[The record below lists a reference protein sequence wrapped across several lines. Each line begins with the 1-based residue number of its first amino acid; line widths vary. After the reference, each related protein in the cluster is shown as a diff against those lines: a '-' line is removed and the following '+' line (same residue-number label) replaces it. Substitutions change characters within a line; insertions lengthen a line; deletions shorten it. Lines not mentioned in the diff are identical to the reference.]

1 MSPRTVIHVA
11 DMEIH
16 RHTGMGR
23 ISSHW
28 REAFRERGWRF
39 LEIGSNEV
47 GPVPHRALWHRFAWK
62 AFQALKIRPSA
73 VLVHE
78 PASGI
83 FTGRGF
89 PVALFS
95 HGIEE
100 RGRRVMAPILRARQ
114 QEQPLPLPARLK
126 SLLTR
131 PLWARRA
138 AQCAAGLRRAD
149 LLLLSN
155 TEDREFAI
163 QEYGRSA
170 HAITVFKN
178 GIYPPPLPLPAASA
192 ETPTLLF
199 LGTWND
205 RKGAFTLI
213 EAARLLHHEGRRPR
227 YLLAGTQVPAAEI
240 LAQWPE
246 ALRDSVEV
254 IPSFAPEREAEI
266 MARAT
271 LFVLPSLVEGQPL
284 VLLQAMAQGLCCV
297 TTDCCGQ
304 RDLIRQRENGLLHP
318 LADAAALAR
327 QLAWALDHPEERQ
340 RLGERAGTDV
350 ATRTWPAV
358 GHEMVDRLETL
369 VSSRP

>member
-1 MSPRTVIHVA
+1 MPPRTVIHVA

-23 ISSHW
+23 ISYHW
-28 REAFRERGWRF
+28 REAFRERGWQF
-39 LEIGSNEV
+39 LEIGSKQV
-47 GPVPHRALWHRFAWK
+47 GPVPHRALWHRYAWGT
-62 AFQALKIRPSA
+62 FQSLGVTPSA
-73 VLVHE
+73 ILVHE

-100 RGRRVMAPILRARQ
+100 RGRRVMDPILQARHA
-114 QEQPLPLPARLK
+114 EKPPALPARLK

-131 PLWARRA
+131 PLWAQRA
-138 AQCAAGLRRAD
+138 AQCARGLRRAD

-155 TEDREFAI
+155 TEDRSFAMA
-163 QEYGRSA
+163 EYGRPA
-170 HAITVFKN
+170 AAITVFKN
-178 GIYPPPLPLPAASA
+178 GVYPLSPAAVTASGG
-192 ETPTLLF
+192 PTLLF

-205 RKGAFTLI
+205 RKGSFTLI
-213 EAARLLHHEGRRPR
+213 EAAAMLHHEGRRPR

-240 LAQWPE
+240 LSQWPE
-246 ALRDSVEV
+246 ALRASVEV

-271 LFVLPSLVEGQPL
+271 LFILPSLIEGQPL

-304 RDLIRQRENGLLHP
+304 RDLVRQRENGLLYP
-318 LADAAALAR
+318 PADAAALAR
-327 QLAWALDHPEERQ
+327 QLAWALDHPEEAK
-340 RLGERAGTDV
+340 RLGEQASTDV
-350 ATRTWPAV
+350 ATRTWSAV
-358 GHEMVDRLETL
+358 GHEMVDHLEAL
-369 VSSRP
+369 LAAPR

>member
-1 MSPRTVIHVA
+1 MSRTVIHVA

-23 ISSHW
+23 ISYHW
-28 REAFRERGWRF
+28 REAFLERGWRF
-39 LEIGSNEV
+39 IEIGTKQA
-47 GPVPHRALWHRFAWK
+47 GPVLHRSLWHRYAWN
-62 AFQALKIRPSA
+62 AFRALNIAPSL

-83 FTGRGF
+83 FTGHGF

-100 RGRRVMAPILRARQ
+100 RGRQVMEPILRDHRLG
-114 QEQPLPLPARLK
+114 PSPSLPTRLK

-138 AQCAAGLRRAD
+138 AQCSLGLRRAD

-155 TEDREFAI
+155 TEDQDFAI
-163 QEYGRSA
+163 SEYGRAEKEIAVFRNGVDPVAATAAA
-170 HAITVFKN
+170 HGNEPTV
-178 GIYPPPLPLPAASA
+178 
-192 ETPTLLF
+192 LF
-199 LGTWND
+199 LGTWNN
-205 RKGAFTLI
+205 RKGVFSLI
-213 EAARLLHHEGRRPR
+213 EAAQILHRAGRPLR

-240 LAQWPE
+240 VAQWPE
-246 ALRDSVEV
+246 ALRGSVEV
-254 IPSFAPEREAEI
+254 IPSFPAEREAGI
-266 MARAT
+266 MGRAT

-304 RDLIRQRENGLLHP
+304 KDLIRPRENGLLYP
-318 LADAAALAR
+318 LADAAGLAA
-327 QLAWALDHPEERQ
+327 QIAWALDHPEEARG
-340 RLGERAGTDV
+340 LGHQASADV
-350 ATRTWPAV
+350 AGRTWPAV
-358 GHEMVDRLETL
+358 GHEMVDRLETFL
-369 VSSRP
+369 DSRP